1 MCKQEQEVL
10 SPIFVDPVLYA
21 GVPENLA
28 DRSETERTVY
38 EKLDALGIAY
48 KRADHGPAMTIAD
61 CHLVDAVL
69 GVAMCKNLF
78 LCNAQ
83 KTNFYLLLM
92 PGEKPFR
99 TKDLSKQIN
108 SARLSFAGAEFM
120 QEYLHISPGAVSV
133 MGLLFDTEKH
143 VRLLID
149 SDLLKEEYLGCHPCE
164 NTSSI
169 RFATRDLTEKILPAL
184 GIEPVIVHRVGHD
197 E

>member
-1 MCKQEQEVL
+1 MCEQEQT
-10 SPIFVDPVLYA
+10 PIYVDPVLYA
-21 GVPENLA
+21 GAPEDLSQ
-28 DRSETERTVY
+28 RSETERAVY
-38 EKLDALGIAY
+38 EKLNALGIAY
-48 KRADHGPAMTIAD
+48 GRVDHGPAMTIAD
-61 CHLVDAVL
+61 CHAVDAIL

-108 SARLSFAGAEFM
+108 SARLSFASADYM
-120 QEYLHISPGAVSV
+120 QQYLHISPGAVSV

-164 NTSSI
+164 NTSSLKI
-169 RFATRDLTEKILPAL
+169 AMRDILDVLLPYT
-184 GIEPVIVHRVGHD
+184 GHD
-197 E
+197 YTAVTL

>member
-1 MCKQEQEVL
+1 MCKQEQEIL

-21 GVPENLA
+21 GAPENLA
-28 DRSETERTVY
+28 DRSETERAVY

-48 KRADHGPAMTIAD
+48 KRVDHGPAMTIAD
-61 CHLVDAVL
+61 CHAVDAVL

-108 SARLSFAGAEFM
+108 SARLSFAGADYM

-133 MGLLFDTEKH
+133 MGLLFDTERH

-164 NTSSI
+164 NTSSLRI
-169 RFATRDLTEKILPAL
+169 AMRDILDVLLPYT
-184 GIEPVIVHRVGHD
+184 GHD
-197 E
+197 YTAVTL